1 MIFGSDN
8 SIENIQQ
15 LAQEIR
21 KLVKLQV
28 SYAKLELTEKLTV
41 LLSTLVLVLVVIILS
56 MVALFYLSFTLV
68 YILAPHV
75 GGLVASFGIVT
86 LLIVVLI
93 AGVFAFR
100 RKLIF
105 EPMVKFLAS
114 LFLSTDQNNS
124 NETGNT
130 ENTQQP

>member
-1 MIFGSDN
+1 MIFGSDD
-8 SIENIQQ
+8 SVENIRQ
-15 LAQEIR
+15 LTREIR

-41 LLSTLVLVLVVIILS
+41 LLSTLVLVLVIIILS

-75 GGLVASFGIVT
+75 GGLVVGFGIIT
-86 LLIVVLI
+86 LFLVVIVACVL
-93 AGVFAFR
+93 ALR

-105 EPMVKFLAS
+105 EPMVKFLSS
-114 LFLSTDQNNS
+114 LFLTTDKDHS
-124 NETGNT
+124 NEV
-130 ENTQQP
+130 EDFEEAQ

>member
-8 SIENIQQ
+8 SVENIQQ
-15 LAQEIR
+15 LAQEIG

-105 EPMVKFLAS
+105 EPMVKFLSS
-114 LFLSTDQNNS
+114 LFLTSGQDNS
-124 NETGNT
+124 SEANDTKNI
-130 ENTQQP
+130 QQP

>member
-1 MIFGSDN
+1 MIFGSDD
-8 SIENIQQ
+8 SVENIQQ
-15 LAQEIR
+15 LVQEVR

-68 YILAPHV
+68 YVLAPHV
-75 GGLVASFGIVT
+75 GGLTVGFGIVT
-86 LLIVVLI
+86 LFILAMIAAVL
-93 AGVFAFR
+93 ALR

-105 EPMVKFLAS
+105 NPMVKFLSS
-114 LFLSTDQNNS
+114 LFLTTDKDRS
-124 NETGNT
+124 DGVEDS
-130 ENTQQP
+130 EEAR

>member
-1 MIFGSDN
+1 MIFGSDD
-8 SIENIQQ
+8 SVENIQQ
-15 LAQEIR
+15 LVQEVR

-68 YILAPHV
+68 YVLAPHV
-75 GGLVASFGIVT
+75 GGLMVGFGIVT
-86 LLIVVLI
+86 LFILAMIAVVL
-93 AGVFAFR
+93 ALR

-105 EPMVKFLAS
+105 NPMVKFLSS
-114 LFLSTDQNNS
+114 LFLTTDKDRSDGVKDSEEAQ
-124 NETGNT
+124 
-130 ENTQQP
+130 

>member
-1 MIFGSDN
+1 MIFGSDD
-8 SIENIQQ
+8 SVENIQQ
-15 LAQEIR
+15 LVQEVR

-68 YILAPHV
+68 YVLAPHV
-75 GGLVASFGIVT
+75 GGLMVGFGIVT
-86 LLIVVLI
+86 LFILALIAVVL
-93 AGVFAFR
+93 ALR

-105 EPMVKFLAS
+105 NPMVKFLSS
-114 LFLSTDQNNS
+114 LFLTTDKDRSDGVKDSEEAQ
-124 NETGNT
+124 
-130 ENTQQP
+130 

>member
-1 MIFGSDN
+1 MIFGSDD
-8 SIENIQQ
+8 SVENIRQ
-15 LAQEIR
+15 LMREIR

-41 LLSTLVLVLVVIILS
+41 LLSTLVLVLVIIILS

-75 GGLVASFGIVT
+75 GGLMVGFGIVT
-86 LLIVVLI
+86 LFILAVIAVVL
-93 AGVFAFR
+93 ALR

-105 EPMVKFLAS
+105 NPMVKFLSS
-114 LFLSTDQNNS
+114 LFLTTDKDHS
-124 NETGNT
+124 NEV
-130 ENTQQP
+130 EDSEEAQ

>member
-1 MIFGSDN
+1 MIFGSDD
-8 SIENIQQ
+8 SVENIQQ
-15 LAQEIR
+15 LVQEVR

-68 YILAPHV
+68 YVLAPHV
-75 GGLVASFGIVT
+75 GGLTVGFGIVT
-86 LLIVVLI
+86 LFILALIAVVL
-93 AGVFAFR
+93 ALR

-105 EPMVKFLAS
+105 NPMVKFLSS
-114 LFLSTDQNNS
+114 LFLTTDKDRSDGVKDSEEAQ
-124 NETGNT
+124 
-130 ENTQQP
+130 